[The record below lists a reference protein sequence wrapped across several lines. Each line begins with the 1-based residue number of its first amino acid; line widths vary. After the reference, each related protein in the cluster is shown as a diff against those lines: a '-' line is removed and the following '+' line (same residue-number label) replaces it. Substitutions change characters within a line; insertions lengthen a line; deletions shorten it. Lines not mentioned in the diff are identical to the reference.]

1 MFNRNKNVKKF
12 REGPEFKAVK
22 IFSVNGTKL
31 EADWNTIDEI
41 FYSKREIR
49 EKHLKIIVACGFPRK
64 GKSSICNLLYNCE
77 LKNETKCDNQ
87 EYDDGLIGQFGTSQL
102 FDDSSHQSNQKLRI
116 IKNKSGMI
124 SKVFETG
131 NGMKH
136 KTSGIWITPQPIIQL
151 LPNGEEINVFIIDC
165 QGVFGSGEKLFIN
178 QKVFVLGA
186 LIASHLIYNVMLPF
200 EPQDDE
206 LLKNFLQSTRTLL
219 NIGHNKPFQ
228 SLFFLF
234 RDLLNEN
241 EFKFGSKGVDNY
253 LKFLKDEQSMI
264 DLKSFE
270 SYFDRVKFYLMPKP
284 NDMISNQRIP
294 DTDQE
299 FNVNDFGDTFMKHC
313 KQFRDEVINR
323 NDDTLKRS
331 ENGQLL
337 YGYSIAALLRN
348 WFECVENGTLTELPD
363 KEKLLSDR
371 MNSQYIESI
380 RAQYN
385 EEFMIKIEDFTKSFT
400 LRDFDER
407 LPLLITMKNNCIKR
421 AQEMFSKRAWN
432 QGIGSDNIDFNKRL
446 VEKFNNEF
454 NEFHDNINLIKT
466 LWSKYLRDMSKY
478 LYKNENL
485 VKTMTDENVKREHEK
500 LKEENLKL
508 FKEKCINRGQIYEFR
523 LKNELK
529 DRINKFYEYIDL
541 NSVHLYTAIKD
552 YENRLEDGF
561 KKSQWFEIG
570 SNTWLELDNE
580 IYDSIDEQL
589 WRNIRGESS
598 EMKFDF
604 NAILRSETEK
614 RFKIKYE
621 KSLKKENRACFG
633 VGLAGIGVA
642 VVGAVTL
649 PAVAVIGGLGLVT
662 VGVFK
667 TCRWKFKPQLRRE
680 DISEKVKI
688 L

>member
-1 MFNRNKNVKKF
+1 
-12 REGPEFKAVK
+12 
-22 IFSVNGTKL
+22 
-31 EADWNTIDEI
+31 
-41 FYSKREIR
+41 
-49 EKHLKIIVACGFPRK
+49 
-64 GKSSICNLLYNCE
+64 
-77 LKNETKCDNQ
+77 
-87 EYDDGLIGQFGTSQL
+87 
-102 FDDSSHQSNQKLRI
+102 
-116 IKNKSGMI
+116 
-124 SKVFETG
+124 
-131 NGMKH
+131 
-136 KTSGIWITPQPIIQL
+136 
-151 LPNGEEINVFIIDC
+151 
-165 QGVFGSGEKLFIN
+165 
-178 QKVFVLGA
+178 
-186 LIASHLIYNVMLPF
+186 
-200 EPQDDE
+200 
-206 LLKNFLQSTRTLL
+206 
-219 NIGHNKPFQ
+219 
-228 SLFFLF
+228 
-234 RDLLNEN
+234 
-241 EFKFGSKGVDNY
+241 
-253 LKFLKDEQSMI
+253 
-264 DLKSFE
+264 
-270 SYFDRVKFYLMPKP
+270 
-284 NDMISNQRIP
+284 
-294 DTDQE
+294 
-299 FNVNDFGDTFMKHC
+299 
-313 KQFRDEVINR
+313 
-323 NDDTLKRS
+323 
-331 ENGQLL
+331 
-337 YGYSIAALLRN
+337 
-348 WFECVENGTLTELPD
+348 
-363 KEKLLSDR
+363 
-371 MNSQYIESI
+371 
-380 RAQYN
+380 
-385 EEFMIKIEDFTKSFT
+385 
-400 LRDFDER
+400 
-407 LPLLITMKNNCIKR
+407 
-421 AQEMFSKRAWN
+421 
-432 QGIGSDNIDFNKRL
+432 
-446 VEKFNNEF
+446 
-454 NEFHDNINLIKT
+454 
-466 LWSKYLRDMSKY
+466 MSKY

-508 FKEKCINRGQIYEFR
+508 FKEKCINRGQIYEIR